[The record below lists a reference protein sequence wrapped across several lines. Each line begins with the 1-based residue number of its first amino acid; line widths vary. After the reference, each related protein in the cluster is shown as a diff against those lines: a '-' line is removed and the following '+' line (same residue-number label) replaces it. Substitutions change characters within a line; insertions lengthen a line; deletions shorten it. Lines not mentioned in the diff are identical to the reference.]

1 MKSMTFGASI
11 KIDTYPQH
19 RSLLMLYKNGIWGKA
34 LKAIFGVVALL
45 TVAGGLVSCDIG
57 GGDDE
62 GGEGTE
68 QGEDD
73 DD

>member
-1 MKSMTFGASI
+1 
-11 KIDTYPQH
+11 
-19 RSLLMLYKNGIWGKA
+19 MLYKNGIWGKA
-34 LKAIFGVVALL
+34 LKAIFGVVALS

-62 GGEGTE
+62 GGDETE
-68 QGEDD
+68 QQNGGEDD